1 MKHYREKLKIDTII
15 TAVTAAILAAAFI
28 LSLLNEFGP
37 TQFFTPAAGDSHWHS
52 RWNGFICGA
61 SVGLLGMMVFFIL
74 RNLKALR
81 DEKALKKLYIKD
93 NDERTAEIVKSAQA
107 AAYRTTLYVGLVA
120 VIVAGYFS
128 ITVSLTILGCIWIPA
143 LLGAAYKFYFSR
155 KI

>member
-15 TAVTAAILAAAFI
+15 NAVTAAILAAAFI

-81 DEKALKKLYIKD
+81 DEKALKKLYVKD
-93 NDERTAEIVKSAQA
+93 NDERTAQIIASAQA
-107 AAYRTTLYVGLVA
+107 AAYRTCLLVGLVA
-120 VIVAGYFS
+120 VVTAGCFS
-128 ITVSLTILGCIWIPA
+128 ITVSLTILASLTIAA
-143 LLGAAYKFYFSR
+143 LLGCVYNIYYSR
-155 KI
+155 KF

>member
-61 SVGLLGMMVFFIL
+61 SVGPPIDRKPLS
-74 RNLKALR
+74 A
-81 DEKALKKLYIKD
+81 
-93 NDERTAEIVKSAQA
+93 RTAVFC
-107 AAYRTTLYVGLVA
+107 LPVGQEY
-120 VIVAGYFS
+120 GF
-128 ITVSLTILGCIWIPA
+128 C
-143 LLGAAYKFYFSR
+143 F
-155 KI
+155 

>member
-61 SVGLLGMMVFFIL
+61 SVGLLGMMVFF
-74 RNLKALR
+74 
-81 DEKALKKLYIKD
+81 
-93 NDERTAEIVKSAQA
+93 SACST
-107 AAYRTTLYVGLVA
+107 YSLVA
-120 VIVAGYFS
+120 VSFTSVGNGAWACTNLIPYFS
-128 ITVSLTILGCIWIPA
+128 AASL
-143 LLGAAYKFYFSR
+143 
-155 KI
+155 